1 MERSVNKGGRPP
13 KPDYKKRSHTVT
25 VRFSAA
31 EYGIVQSR
39 AKRANLEMTDYLRA
53 AASTGELDA
62 TKAGQIIK
70 KLTAAPVSEFI
81 RYAALKAEVRK
92 AVTPEELA
100 VVKELA
106 QELRNVGTNVNAI
119 ARKANSDLARNYT
132 KDLEQ
137 ILAEFSAVKDKTTRK
152 MLEYGWKD

>member
-1 MERSVNKGGRPP
+1 MNKGGRPP

-53 AASTGELDA
+53 AAATGEIDA
-62 TKAGQIIK
+62 GRARQLIM
-70 KLTAAPVSEFI
+70 KLNVAPVSEFS
-81 RYAALKAEVRK
+81 RYAAMKAEVRK

-100 VVKELA
+100 IVKELS
-106 QELRNVGTNVNAI
+106 QELRNTGTNINAI
-119 ARKANSDLARNYT
+119 ARKANNDLARNYT
-132 KDLEQ
+132 KDLGQ
-137 ILAEFSAVKDKTTRK
+137 ILAEFTAIKDKITQK
-152 MLEYGWKD
+152 LLENGWKD

>member
-1 MERSVNKGGRPP
+1 MEKRVNKGGRPP

-53 AASTGELDA
+53 AAATGEIDA
-62 TKAGQIIK
+62 GRARQLIM
-70 KLTAAPVSEFI
+70 KLNVAPVSEFS
-81 RYAALKAEVRK
+81 RYAAMKAEVRK

-100 VVKELA
+100 IVKELS
-106 QELRNVGTNVNAI
+106 QELRNTGTNINAI
-119 ARKANSDLARNYT
+119 ARKANNDLARNYT
-132 KDLEQ
+132 KDLGQ
-137 ILAEFSAVKDKTTRK
+137 ILAEFTAIKDKITQK
-152 MLEYGWKD
+152 LLENGWKD